1 MRSPADIAALP
12 DPMLRAEQ
20 IVKQYPGTRALNG
33 VDFNVYP
40 GKVNVLI
47 GENGA
52 GKSTLMKILA
62 GVEQP
67 TSGLLLL
74 RGEVIEAAAPREGLA
89 HGIGI
94 IYQELNLFPNL
105 SVSENIFM
113 AREIVSSFGTVRH
126 KEQDD
131 IARRLMARLEQPI
144 APRTLVED
152 LRIGQ
157 QQLVEIARA
166 LAEEVSILIMDEPTS
181 ALSNAE
187 ADILLRII
195 GELTTQ
201 GVAIVYISHKLDE
214 CLRIGD
220 VFTVLRDGNLIA
232 EAPARDVSLAWIVE
246 KMSGR
251 STEALF
257 HKQTRQAGDPVL
269 HVENLS
275 LPRAHGGG
283 YRVEDVSFTIRAG
296 EIVGIYGLMG
306 AGRTELLECLFG
318 MQPDARGTIRLG
330 SQAIDTLRLDERIRA
345 GVALIPEDRQLL
357 GLVQN
362 LSVSKNI
369 TLASLK
375 RFVKGLA
382 LSTGEERREVQRL
395 IEALAIKVSDARQPI
410 TTLSG
415 GNQQKV
421 VVAKS
426 LLTRPNVL
434 MMDEPTRGIDVA
446 AKSDIFKIMN
456 GLAEEGLGLLFVS
469 SELKEVVAMA
479 DRALVMARGRLVA
492 TFEGAAITEQN
503 LADASVSAPAVIHP
517 DEHAA

>member
-1 MRSPADIAALP
+1 MTTPADIEALP
-12 DPMLRAEQ
+12 EPILRAEQ
-20 IVKQYPGTRALNG
+20 IVKQYPGTTALKG

-52 GKSTLMKILA
+52 GKSTLMKSLA

-67 TSGLLLL
+67 TSGRLVL
-74 RGEVIEAAAPREGLA
+74 RGEVIEVTSPREGLE

-113 AREIVSSFGTVRH
+113 AREIVSGVGTVRH

-166 LAEEVSILIMDEPTS
+166 LSEEVSILIMDEPTS
-181 ALSNAE
+181 ALSSAE

-195 GELTTQ
+195 GELTMQ

-214 CLRIGD
+214 CLQIGD
-220 VFTVLRDGNLIA
+220 VFTVLRDGDLIA

-251 STEALF
+251 STETLF
-257 HKQTRQAGDPVL
+257 HKKARQAGNPIL

-283 YRVEDVSFTIRAG
+283 YLIEEVSFTIRAG
-296 EIVGIYGLMG
+296 EIVGVYGLMG

-330 SQAIDTLRLDERIRA
+330 SRAIETLRIDERIHA
-345 GVALIPEDRQLL
+345 GLALIPEDRQRL

-369 TLASLK
+369 TLTILK
-375 RFVKGLA
+375 QFVKGLA
-382 LSTGEERREVQRL
+382 LSTGKENREVKRL
-395 IEALAIKVSDARQPI
+395 IEALGIKVSDARQPI

-426 LLTRPNVL
+426 LLTRPEVL

-446 AKSDIFKIMN
+446 AKSDIFRIMN
-456 GLAEEGLGLLFVS
+456 DLAEKGLGLLFVS
-469 SELKEVVAMA
+469 SELKEIVAMA
-479 DRALVMARGRLVA
+479 DRALVMARGRLAA

-503 LADASVSAPAVIHP
+503 LADASVMASSVIHP
-517 DEHAA
+517 NEHAV